1 MSLAVFRSACA
12 ATCCLL
18 VAACT
23 TAVPP
28 PTLSPGDD
36 DDPQAAWAAV
46 LERFVDE
53 EGRVDFRGLAAER
66 SELDTFV
73 SWVYRVSPAS
83 DPALFPDRDAALA

>member
-1 MSLAVFRSACA
+1 MSLAMFRSACA

-28 PTLSPGDD
+28 PTLSLGAD

-53 EGRVDFRGLAAER
+53 EGRVDFFASSMPSGATSTPL
-66 SELDTFV
+66 
-73 SWVYRVSPAS
+73 SPGS
-83 DPALFPDRDAALA
+83 TG